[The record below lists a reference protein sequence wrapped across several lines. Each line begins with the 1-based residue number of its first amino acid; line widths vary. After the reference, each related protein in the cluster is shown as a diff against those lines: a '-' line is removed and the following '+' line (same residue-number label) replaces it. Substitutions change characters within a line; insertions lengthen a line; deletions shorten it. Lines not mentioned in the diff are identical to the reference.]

1 MNRRE
6 ITMKVILRSFIVFWL
21 ISLFFPSWTGAN
33 VGVVNGLTH
42 ERIASSGQTYETI
55 VIIKNFSESPSR
67 VKVYQT
73 DFHFY
78 SDGRQI
84 HSEAGKLERSNA
96 GWISYYPKSVV
107 LSAGESAE
115 VKCTVQIPEDDT
127 LCGTYWSLL
136 MVEPVPEV
144 QAELKQEQKAQ
155 VSYGITQVV
164 RYAAQIITH
173 IEDSGIRQIK
183 FLDTQF
189 LKEEEKKILQ
199 VDVENT
205 GERWLRPILYVELYN
220 EKGDHIG
227 RFEGGKWRIYPGTS
241 VRYRVDLS
249 TLAEGTYKAMIIV
262 DNLDEYVFGAEYS
275 LNIQPVFPWK

>member
-144 QAELKQEQKAQ
+144 QAEVNQEQKAQ

-173 IEDSGIRQIK
+173 IEDSEIR
-183 FLDTQF
+183 
-189 LKEEEKKILQ
+189 Q